1 MIICTR
7 KIEFDSAHRLIN
19 HEGKCKL
26 IHGHRYVLEASFA
39 STKLDEIGRVIDFS
53 IIKDLLGS
61 WINQNF
67 DHNTILSIKD
77 KKLGDEIEKITNQKI
92 YYLADNPT
100 AENIAKHLLEE
111 ICPKILIDQH
121 VQCIAIKLYETPN
134 CFVYVEKK

>member
-1 MIICTR
+1 MIICVR

-19 HEGKCKL
+19 HESKCRML
-26 IHGHRYVLEASFA
+26 HGHRYVVEASFCA
-39 STKLDEIGRVIDFS
+39 KKLDDVGRVIDFGV
-53 IIKDLLGS
+53 IREVLGS
-61 WINQNF
+61 WIDEHF
-67 DHNTILSIKD
+67 DHNTILSIAD
-77 KKLGDEIEKITNQKI
+77 KKLGEEISKSTQQKI

-121 VQCIAIKLYETPN
+121 VQCIAVKLYETPN